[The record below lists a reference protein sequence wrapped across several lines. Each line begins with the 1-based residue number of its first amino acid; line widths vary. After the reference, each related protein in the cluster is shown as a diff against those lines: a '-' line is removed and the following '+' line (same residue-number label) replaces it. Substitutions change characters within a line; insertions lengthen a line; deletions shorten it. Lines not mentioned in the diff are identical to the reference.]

1 MKQPVNERACKFSS
15 FSRLESPLMDSW
27 AAGTRSAGILPAL
40 KNAAGTATPS
50 RGCVTLKRKIH
61 QSTAVPR
68 SFYLSHAVSRVPPY
82 QLVMS
87 LRDTHEAMKAFGVG
101 AGFKPRAVQISFG
114 PANRL
119 LILLN
124 KLRP

>member
-1 MKQPVNERACKFSS
+1 MP
-15 FSRLESPLMDSW
+15 
-27 AAGTRSAGILPAL
+27 
-40 KNAAGTATPS
+40 
-50 RGCVTLKRKIH
+50 
-61 QSTAVPR
+61 
-68 SFYLSHAVSRVPPY
+68 
-82 QLVMS
+82 
-87 LRDTHEAMKAFGVG
+87 LRDAHEAIKAFGVG

>member
-1 MKQPVNERACKFSS
+1 M
-15 FSRLESPLMDSW
+15 RLEFLHFVRRFPGTPAAASVPL
-27 AAGTRSAGILPAL
+27 
-40 KNAAGTATPS
+40 
-50 RGCVTLKRKIH
+50 H
-61 QSTAVPR
+61 
-68 SFYLSHAVSRVPPY
+68 
-82 QLVMS
+82 QLVVS

>member
-1 MKQPVNERACKFSS
+1 MRRAGPARPRAALPHDVRKG
-15 FSRLESPLMDSW
+15 LPSPGVSTSHTPFP
-27 AAGTRSAGILPAL
+27 GRSG
-40 KNAAGTATPS
+40 S
-50 RGCVTLKRKIH
+50 H
-61 QSTAVPR
+61 FVP
-68 SFYLSHAVSRVPPY
+68 LY
-82 QLVMS
+82 QLLMS